1 MPLDDD
7 LEDNPSL
14 VPPPSTTTT
23 NNATG
28 DAATMMDEVEEAE
41 DAPTADFRLFAS
53 TYSKTKNISAQT
65 IRKGEKD
72 FESHGTR
79 AQASALDASR
89 DAMRDVLSYTRVHN
103 TKSASGWCRGWY
115 FPDWWKDWPEDWEQQ
130 KSKRGKEGGGRRMRR
145 KRTGNY
151 HRCIQSLGRAVT
163 GLPKDRPAR
172 GREWLLPEEA
182 LYLVERGS
190 LDLWWPTR
198 GIEEVFPADGSVPT
212 AAATTSAKGEG
223 EQTEEDE
230 EEDEDDEYKYGL
242 PLSLQ
247 AAYALLIGEDGERGK
262 VSLQKF
268 QVFSHLKRAGYNVI
282 RAPTNP
288 LPVQDDTQLT
298 TTTQPASK
306 PKSVTEWLISC
317 LPQSKSSPTDPPPY
331 GPLVPP
337 GFYRS
342 YNTIYNYLS
351 LRPSSTSS
359 SASSTADNQPQK
371 PQSPESDGYDSDSN
385 SPYKIH
391 YHIFKASTKFTRT
404 RPPPPDF
411 YISVISA
418 KDTSIPTLSE
428 ISSLLAS
435 APADLPK
442 AEWLAGGPARLYAR
456 LKHGYRNVLLAVN
469 DHGVINYMR
478 FAQGGFAKEE
488 LFRNY
493 DMRVSGGP
501 RRGGGGGGGGG
512 GKKSGNNNEDDRGGL
527 IEVEFELLA
536 SRLLQSAVS

>member
-14 VPPPSTTTT
+14 VPPPSTTT

-130 KSKRGKEGGGRRMRR
+130 KSKRGKEGGGEEDEEEKDR
-145 KRTGNY
+145 KLPPLHVRDRVVLLEHTNVAS
-151 HRCIQSLGRAVT
+151 QSLGRAVT

-198 GIEEVFPADGSVPT
+198 GIEEVFPADGSAPA

-223 EQTEEDE
+223 EQTEED

-317 LPQSKSSPTDPPPY
+317 LPQSKSSPTDSPPY

-359 SASSTADNQPQK
+359 SASPTADNQSQK
-371 PQSPESDGYDSDSN
+371 TQSPESDSDSDSN

-391 YHIFKASTKFTRT
+391 YHIYKASTKFTRT

-435 APADLPK
+435 APADFPK

-478 FAQGGFAKEE
+478 FAEGGFAKEE
-488 LFRNY
+488 L
-493 DMRVSGGP
+493 
-501 RRGGGGGGGGG
+501 
-512 GKKSGNNNEDDRGGL
+512 
-527 IEVEFELLA
+527 
-536 SRLLQSAVS
+536 